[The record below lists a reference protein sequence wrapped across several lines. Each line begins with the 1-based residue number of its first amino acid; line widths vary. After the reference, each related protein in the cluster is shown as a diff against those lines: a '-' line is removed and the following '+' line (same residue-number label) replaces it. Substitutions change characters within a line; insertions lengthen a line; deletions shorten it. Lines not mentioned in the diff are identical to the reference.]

1 MENNILRI
9 TDVKKRYTLGEI
21 YVNALNGVSLDINR
35 GELISIVGPS
45 GSGKSTL
52 LNVIGLLS
60 EPTEGKIL
68 LKGKDI
74 SKLSEDERAYIRGKT
89 LGFVFQTFNLI
100 PTFTSIENVSV
111 PLMFYGYSKEKRTKI
126 AQDLLTKVG
135 LGHRLNSKPSQLSG
149 GERQRV
155 AIARALA
162 NEPEIILAD
171 EPTGNLDSKS
181 GTAILDLFLKLN
193 KEGKTIILVTHDPK
207 LPNLTQRTIYIKDG
221 VIEKEVKKKWIK
233 VY

>member
-221 VIEKEVKKKWIK
+221 VIEKEVKKK
-233 VY
+233 

>member
-1 MENNILRI
+1 MERILLEI
-9 TDVKKRYTLGEI
+9 INVKKRYALGET
-21 YVNALNGVSLDINR
+21 YVDALRGVTLNINK

-52 LNVIGLLS
+52 LNVIGLLTDPS
-60 EPTEGKIL
+60 EGKVL
-68 LKGKDI
+68 LEGKDI
-74 SKLSEDERAYIRGKT
+74 SKIDEDKRAYIRGKT

-100 PTFTSIENVSV
+100 PTFTSVENVAV
-111 PLMFYGYSKEKRTKI
+111 PLMFYGYSKEERTEMAKE
-126 AQDLLTKVG
+126 LLKKVG
-135 LGHRLNSKPSQLSG
+135 LEHRDNSKPSQLSG

-181 GTAILDLFLKLN
+181 GDAILDLFLKLN
-193 KEGKTIILVTHDPK
+193 KEGKTIILVSHDPRLPK
-207 LPNLTQRTIYIKDG
+207 LTRRTIYIKDG
-221 VIEKEVKKKWIK
+221 LIEKEVNKK
-233 VY
+233 